1 MAFGKT
7 PIAWL
12 QLRYQMPQTFAAA
25 CGITFI
31 TVLLFMQIGFRESFL
46 ETLTDLP
53 ASLKGDLFMLNAST
67 VTILTPPTFSQRRL
81 YQVLAFDEVDSIT
94 PIYWTMTSMRDPAG
108 GARFRR
114 KIQVLG
120 IPASTNPVDI
130 PGVEENF
137 AKLKRRKVF
146 LIDDRSRKEFQP
158 VVAAVHESDKKAIEI
173 QGGERKTRI
182 SIEGLFSLGVN
193 TTADSHLLT
202 SDVTFMDVFDRPRQ
216 RINVGLIKL
225 RPGADHD
232 AVVEKLAAFLPP
244 DVVVAK
250 KETRLEDERHYYEFG
265 TPIGLIFRFGLGG
278 AVVVGIVVLYQIL
291 FQIVSKYLRDYATL
305 KAIGYSANMLK
316 LTVVKVALILAVA
329 GYVPGLALTLYMY
342 HVLTGATGLTFTM
355 TPAVAVAV
363 LGAVCLICLISAMLA
378 IRKLRD
384 ADPADLFG

>member
-1 MAFGKT
+1 MAFGRT

-12 QLRYQMPQTFAAA
+12 QLRYQKGQTFAAA

-31 TVLLFMQIGFRESFL
+31 TVLLFMQIGFRATFL
-46 ETLTDLP
+46 ETLVDLP
-53 ASLKGDLFMLNAST
+53 ASLKGDLFMLNASV

-81 YQVLAFDEVDSIT
+81 YQVLAFDEVESIT

-120 IPASTNPVDI
+120 FPVSKNPIDI
-130 PGVEENF
+130 PGVDENF

-146 LIDDRSRKEFQP
+146 LIDERSREEFQP
-158 VVAAVHESDKKAIEI
+158 VVTAVNESNKKDIEI
-173 QGGERKTRI
+173 QGGARKTRI

-202 SDVTFMDVFDRPRQ
+202 SDATFMDVFDRPRQ

-225 RPGADHD
+225 RAGVDHD
-232 AVVEKLAAFLPP
+232 AVVRKLEAFLPP
-244 DVVVAK
+244 DVIVAT
-250 KETRLEDERHYYEFG
+250 KEARLEDERKYYEFG

-316 LTVVKVALILAVA
+316 LTVVKVALILAVL
-329 GYVPGLALTLYMY
+329 GYLPGLGLTLYMY
-342 HVLTGATGLTFTM
+342 HVLTGATGLTFNM
-355 TPAVAVAV
+355 TPTVAIAV
-363 LGAVCLICLISAMLA
+363 LGAVCFICLISAMLA